1 MPQSSSSPSD
11 STSSSLV
18 HVLLP
23 PDPSQSQSQS
33 HSQLQSQLQS
43 QSASVSVSA
52 AASVVSSSPD
62 PIDHDDA
69 LHSSS
74 SSHDHH
80 TTDTTNRRLLS
91 PSPLLLPPPTA
102 PSPGHATTTEYTPT
116 NPDGPR
122 PRDVVAAHTAH
133 ASLRQGSSSPLNTS
147 ARERS
152 PPVAADDEI
161 EMEPL
166 KETGHRRRR
175 SSLMQ
180 SAGASN
186 HQRVPSRNQGNM
198 LEEPKISEEDL
209 GTTPSASKNID
220 DDSFSD
226 EDLHDDE
233 ETGLT
238 KKDKRRKKQKKRN
251 NTRLDQRFV
260 RGEISAEEKKEADQN
275 VFRKSA
281 VNVALILLWYFF
293 SLSISLYNK
302 WMFDENRLN
311 FAFPLFTTACHML
324 VQFGLASLVLFLI
337 PSLRPSNG
345 VRNSDLGRS
354 RHESEPDRPLM
365 TKMFYLTRIGPCGA
379 ATGLDIGLGNTSLK
393 FITLTFYTFVLIF
406 AFLFRLEKPTWR
418 LVAII
423 ATMTAGVVLMVSGEV
438 EFKVSG
444 FILVISAAFFSGFRW
459 GLTQILLL
467 RNPATS
473 NPFSSIFFLAPVM
486 FLTLIVIA
494 IPVEGFPAL
503 IEGLK
508 VLVAEWGAIT
518 TPLFLLFPGC
528 IAFLM
533 TASEFALLQRT
544 SVVTLSI
551 AGIFKEVVT
560 ISAAAI
566 VFNDRLTPV
575 NFVGLITTMGAIVAY
590 NYIKI
595 TQMREDA
602 QKEVQRGHME
612 VAHASGA
619 SSSGSDNDDGSGEEA
634 GLLRNS
640 TDYEDNL
647 VTADGDILPNPGHTA
662 HESRTAQ
669 AHRDN

>member
-1 MPQSSSSPSD
+1 MSTSSSD
-11 STSSSLV
+11 SSSLV
-18 HVLLP
+18 HVLP
-23 PDPSQSQSQS
+23 PDPSRS
-33 HSQLQSQLQS
+33 
-43 QSASVSVSA
+43 SAPSA
-52 AASVVSSSPD
+52 ISSSPD
-62 PIDHDDA
+62 PIDLDDDA
-69 LHSSS
+69 NS
-74 SSHDHH
+74 SSHD
-80 TTDTTNRRLLS
+80 TDTHLHHQNRRLLS
-91 PSPLLLPPPTA
+91 SSPLLLPPPKS
-102 PSPGHATTTEYTPT
+102 PSPGHATS
-116 NPDGPR
+116 DSSADDPR
-122 PRDVVAAHTAH
+122 PRDQPADPAH
-133 ASLRQGSSSPLNTS
+133 ASPRLGSSYSSSLNPSPS
-147 ARERS
+147 RQQHS
-152 PPVAADDEI
+152 PVAPVADDSNDI

-166 KETGHRRRR
+166 KENGHRRRR

-180 SAGASN
+180 SAGSSN
-186 HQRVPSRNQGNM
+186 HHRTPSRGHSGNL
-198 LEEPKISEEDL
+198 LEEPKISEEDMGSL
-209 GTTPSASKNID
+209 PSASKDID
-220 DDSFSD
+220 NDSFSD

-238 KKDKRRKKQKKRN
+238 KKDKRRKKHKKRN
-251 NTRLDQRFV
+251 NRRLDQRIAPGGGV
-260 RGEISAEEKKEADQN
+260 TAEEKKEADQN
-275 VFRKSA
+275 VIRRSM
-281 VNVALILLWYFF
+281 VNIVLILLWYLF

-302 WMFDENRLN
+302 WMFDKDHLN
-311 FAFPLFTTACHML
+311 FSFPMFTTACHML
-324 VQFGLASLVLFLI
+324 VQFALASLILFLI
-337 PSLRPSNG
+337 PSLRPSNAQ
-345 VRNSDLGRS
+345 RHSDLGRS
-354 RHESEPDRPLM
+354 RHESEPERPLM

-393 FITLTFYTFVLIF
+393 FITLTFYTMCKSSSLAFVLIF

-438 EFKVSG
+438 EFNLAG

-494 IPVEGFPAL
+494 IPLEGFPAL
-503 IEGLK
+503 IKGLE
-508 VLVAEWGAIT
+508 VLVEEWGLLM

-560 ISAAAI
+560 ISASAI
-566 VFNDRLTPV
+566 VFHDRLTPV
-575 NFVGLITTMGAIVAY
+575 NFVGLITTIGAIVAY

-595 TQMREDA
+595 VKMREDA

-612 VAHASGA
+612 AAESSG
-619 SSSGSDNDDGSGEEA
+619 SSGSDNDDGGEET

-647 VTADGDILPNPGHTA
+647 VTADGDIMPNPSHTA
-662 HESRTAQ
+662 QESRTAQ